1 MLFSDK
7 DLKDLL
13 SPLVIE
19 QVLVMLVGMVD
30 TVMVSSVGETAV
42 SGVALVDMVNYL
54 VITVLTALTTGGAV
68 ILSQYL
74 GSGQPD
80 KAEFSAGQLMTVSA
94 LFSSG
99 IALVCVLGRRAVLR
113 LFFGAVEPAVM
124 DAALTYFFVTA
135 CSFPFLGIYNAAAAQ
150 FRAMGRTNIT
160 MYVSAL
166 MNVLNI
172 AGDLTG
178 VFLLRAGVLGVA
190 VPTLISRAV
199 AAVLLS
205 ALAFRPGGQVRLS
218 FRSIF
223 AWDRGEV
230 HCILRIAVPGGIEN
244 GLFALGRVLVT
255 SIVSHFGTVQIA
267 ANGVANSIDQIAIIV
282 VNAVNLAIITV
293 VGQCVGAREYEQA
306 EHCTKRLMK
315 ISYLYT
321 AALGGMVCLALP
333 LLLRLYDLELSPCV
347 WPRCSSSCT
356 THWPRCSTPHPSTW
370 PTACGRRG
378 TPNIPCMWARA
389 VCWCSAWARRCCLG
403 WSWDGASSAYG
414 PPWGWTGWPG
424 PCASPCDTAKRAGG
438 TAALSLDLDRRDRTW
453 DTESSPTGRKRS
465 ASWAWAPAP
474 SVWPGRKRLGPYD
487 GGTGRSTG
495 PGPTSSG
502 CLAILPPPRRDGT
515 TPSSAPLPPRTQRGN
530 ASTVITVSPVRLD
543 RMTEIFA
550 YFGR

>member
-1 MLFSDK
+1 MLFSHK
-7 DLKDLL
+7 DLRNLL
-13 SPLVIE
+13 CPLVIE

-30 TVMVSSVGETAV
+30 TVMVSSVGEAAV

-99 IALVCVLGRRAVLR
+99 IALVCVLGQRAILR

-135 CSFPFLGIYNAAAAQ
+135 CSFPFLGVYNAAAAQ
-150 FRAMGRTNIT
+150 FRALGRTNVT

-199 AAVLLS
+199 AAGLLTV
-205 ALAFRPGGQVRLS
+205 LAFRPGNQARLS
-218 FRSIF
+218 FHDIF
-223 AWDRGEV
+223 AWNPEEV

-282 VNAVNLAIITV
+282 VNAVNLAVITV
-293 VGQCVGAREYEQA
+293 VG
-306 EHCTKRLMK
+306 
-315 ISYLYT
+315 
-321 AALGGMVCLALP
+321 
-333 LLLRLYDLELSPCV
+333 
-347 WPRCSSSCT
+347 
-356 THWPRCSTPHPSTW
+356 
-370 PTACGRRG
+370 
-378 TPNIPCMWARA
+378 
-389 VCWCSAWARRCCLG
+389 
-403 WSWDGASSAYG
+403 
-414 PPWGWTGWPG
+414 
-424 PCASPCDTAKRAGG
+424 
-438 TAALSLDLDRRDRTW
+438 
-453 DTESSPTGRKRS
+453 
-465 ASWAWAPAP
+465 
-474 SVWPGRKRLGPYD
+474 
-487 GGTGRSTG
+487 
-495 PGPTSSG
+495 
-502 CLAILPPPRRDGT
+502 
-515 TPSSAPLPPRTQRGN
+515 
-530 ASTVITVSPVRLD
+530 
-543 RMTEIFA
+543 
-550 YFGR
+550 

>member
-1 MLFSDK
+1 MLFPNK
-7 DLKDLL
+7 ELKSLL
-13 SPLVIE
+13 CPLVIE

-30 TVMVSSVGETAV
+30 TVMVSSMGEAAV

-54 VITVLTALTTGGAV
+54 VITALTALTTGGAV

-80 KAEFSAGQLMTVSA
+80 KAAFSAGQLMAVSA

-99 IALVCVLGRRAVLR
+99 IALVCVLGQRRILR

-135 CSFPFLGIYNAAAAQ
+135 CSFPFLGVYNAAAAQ
-150 FRAMGRTNIT
+150 FRAMGRTNVT
-160 MYVSAL
+160 MYVSIL
-166 MNVLNI
+166 MNALNI

-178 VFLLRAGVLGVA
+178 VVLLRAGVLGVA

-205 ALAFRPGGQVRLS
+205 ALAFRPGNEVRLN

-223 AWDRGEV
+223 AWNPEEV

-282 VNAVNLAIITV
+282 VNAINLAIITV

-306 EHCTKRLMK
+306 EHYTKQLMK

-333 LLLRLYDLELSPCV
+333 LLLRLYDLEPETLRLAALLIILHNV
-347 WPRCSSSCT
+347 LAALL
-356 THWPRCSTPHPSTW
+356 HPTSFNLANSLRAAGDAKYTMYVG
-370 PTACGRRG
+370 AG
-378 TPNIPCMWARA
+378 CMLVFRLGSA
-389 VCWCSAWARRCCLG
+389 VLFGAVLG
-403 WSWDGASSAYG
+403 WGILGVWIAMGMDWLARSVCFTLRYRKKSWQN
-414 PPWGWTGWPG
+414 
-424 PCASPCDTAKRAGG
+424 CR
-438 TAALSLDLDRRDRTW
+438 
-453 DTESSPTGRKRS
+453 
-465 ASWAWAPAP
+465 
-474 SVWPGRKRLGPYD
+474 
-487 GGTGRSTG
+487 
-495 PGPTSSG
+495 
-502 CLAILPPPRRDGT
+502 
-515 TPSSAPLPPRTQRGN
+515 
-530 ASTVITVSPVRLD
+530 VI
-543 RMTEIFA
+543 A
-550 YFGR
+550 